1 MFQGDGSPK
10 EARRGYSV
18 PGYPR
23 VRTAQIGLEGT
34 GRLKRVCLC
43 KLDGN
48 RVVGG
53 QFPEPRWRV
62 EDGGGA
68 VERAGRAPDLFPPPP
83 THWSHLK
90 SAGSIFST

>member
-1 MFQGDGSPK
+1 MLESDGSPK
-10 EARRGYSV
+10 EARRDDST

-23 VRTAQIGLEGT
+23 VRTAHIGLGGT
-34 GRLKRVCLC
+34 RRLRRACLC

-68 VERAGRAPDLFPPPP
+68 VERAGRAPDLFPQP
-83 THWSHLK
+83 T
-90 SAGSIFST
+90 GPI